1 MGIAERKE
9 REKLEMREK
18 ILLAATELF
27 VEKGYDET
35 SIRTIAEKIEYSPAT
50 IYLYFKDKPELFHAI
65 MDQAFDTLLNRF
77 RTNCTLE
84 NPLDRLRQLGQ
95 EYLRFAAENPALYD
109 LMFVM
114 RKPMDHIE
122 HPEDW
127 DCGFQTF
134 YVLQNVMQECID
146 QKLVRF
152 TNAEMGSLT
161 MWSLLHGL
169 IALNLRG
176 RMLMMPEEAQP
187 YLIQQ
192 SMEEMLRLIRT

>member
-35 SIRTIAEKIEYSPAT
+35 SIRTIAERIEYSPAT

-65 MDQAFDTLLNRF
+65 MDQAFQTLLERF
-77 RTNCTLE
+77 RKNCTLE

-95 EYLRFAAENPALYD
+95 EYLRFAAEHPALYD
-109 LMFVM
+109 LMFIM
-114 RKPMDHIE
+114 RKPMDHIHE
-122 HPEDW
+122 PKDW

-134 YVLQNVMQECID
+134 YVLQGIMQQCID
-146 QKLVRF
+146 EKLVRF
-152 TNAEMGSLT
+152 TNAEVASLT
-161 MWSLLHGL
+161 VWSHLHGL
-169 IALNLRG
+169 IALHVRG
-176 RMLMMPEEAQP
+176 RMLMMPENLQP

-192 SMEEMLRLIRT
+192 SIEDILRIIRV